1 MRRKIEDM
9 LWAIKIGWYKRK
21 QARQEQREARAQFE
35 IDGELALTR
44 ENAIARMQ
52 NSVLGPDGYLVPA
65 PNEYAGVLK
74 PKMNWPQLW
83 EDARPALI
91 LSSYITGGGIAFIG
105 LLAALSWITSK
116 F

>member
-1 MRRKIEDM
+1 MRKIIDM
-9 LWAIKIGWYKRK
+9 LWAIKIGWYERK
-21 QARQEQREARAQFE
+21 QAQQER
-35 IDGELALTR
+35 R
-44 ENAIARMQ
+44 ENREKFEMDGSMALAREKAIARMQ

-91 LSSYITGGGIAFIG
+91 LSGYITSGGIAFIG
-105 LLAALSWITSK
+105 LLAAISWITSK